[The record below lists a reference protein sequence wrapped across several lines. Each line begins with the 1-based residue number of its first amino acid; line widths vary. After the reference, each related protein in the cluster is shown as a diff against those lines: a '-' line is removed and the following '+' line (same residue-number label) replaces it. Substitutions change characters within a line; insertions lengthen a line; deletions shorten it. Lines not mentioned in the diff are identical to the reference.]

1 LNDQSI
7 KNYVIGSVVD
17 TEWRRRQRA
26 SKLRANLPSL
36 REFHVKRFD
45 MKRFDMK
52 RLEAEGCEFER

>member
-7 KNYVIGSVVD
+7 KNHAIGSIVD

-36 REFHVKRFD
+36 RELHV
-45 MKRFDMK
+45 KRFDMK